1 MQDTVMQQQWYAIR
15 THVGSEQ
22 RVATALQRKI
32 REREQDH
39 TFGEIIVPSEKVI
52 DLVRGQ
58 RREVQRR
65 LFPGYILVQMALNDT
80 TWHVVHSVP
89 KVVGFIG
96 ESDKA
101 PTPVP
106 EEAIALIRQQV
117 AIGQATPRPK
127 VRFTVGDRIKVVDG
141 PFRDFNGIVETVK
154 PERSRVRVAVSVFGR
169 PTPVELDFVQVEAA

>member
-1 MQDTVMQQQWYAIR
+1 MQETDMQQWYAIR
-15 THVGSEQ
+15 TYVGSEQ
-22 RVATALQRKI
+22 RVANALQRKI
-32 REREQDH
+32 REREQED

-58 RREVQRR
+58 KREVERR
-65 LFPGYILVQMALNDT
+65 LFPGYILVHMVLNDT
-80 TWHVVHSVP
+80 TWHLVHSVP

-106 EEAIALIRQQV
+106 EDAIAAIRQQV
-117 AIGQATPRPK
+117 AVGHATPRPK
-127 VRFTVGDRIKVVDG
+127 VRFVVGEKIKVVDG
-141 PFRDFNGIVETVK
+141 PFRDFNGIVESVK

-169 PTPVELDFVQVEAA
+169 PTPVELDFLQVEAA